1 MVKANFVGLALLLI
15 FGFMVV
21 ITGTGELYAG
31 GEEETFESGEEE
43 VVVTSEKKRHK
54 IVFFVLGFL
63 AAAFLI
69 AL

>member
-1 MVKANFVGLALLLI
+1 MVKANFVGLSLLLL
-15 FGFMVV
+15 FSFLVMV
-21 ITGTGELYAG
+21 TGTGEIYAG

-43 VVVTSEKKRHK
+43 VVVTSEKKRNK